1 MRLRIALSA
10 RGGPVAHTAPVS
22 SMLRRHE
29 VLSAC
34 RIPPVDAHT
43 LEKLEFAQIRHAL
56 AAQAQ
61 CGLGRELALR
71 IAPSRRIAQVVSWLS
86 QAEEF
91 ARLTDARGLP
101 PFGGVRDV
109 RAMVKRAVPPAKL
122 EPTEFA
128 ELSATLAGVDSVRTW
143 FGQVGEGCPLTARLI
158 GRLGDFRA
166 IEERISRIIDHA
178 GRVRDDASDRLY
190 RIRRDIDEA
199 RAGIREVFD
208 RLLRQ
213 PAVTK
218 YLQYGGATFH
228 DDRMVLPLRADQRGR
243 IPGIIHRSSD
253 SGQTLFVEPAEAVEL
268 NNRRVSLLASEAEEI
283 SRLLWELTHLVH
295 LNQAPILQTLEA
307 MAVVDLL
314 SAKVKLSHRHQLTW
328 PTVQVERRLALRQ
341 ARNPILMLAFDASLD
356 GDSDATRRDEARPLA
371 QSTDSPTVVTSP
383 RTPRRVV
390 PIDVRLGED
399 FDIMLLT
406 GPNTGGKTATLKTVG
421 LIALMAQSGLPI
433 PAASGAVLPVFD
445 DIFIDVGDEQSLQQS
460 LSTFSGHLARILDIV
475 QRAQKT
481 SLVLIDE
488 MGAGTDP
495 DEGAA
500 IGRAVL
506 DRLLATG
513 CLAMVTTH
521 LGALKAVGFEQDRV
535 DNACVQFDLETLRPT
550 YELRIGEPGNSNALA
565 IASRLGMPKK
575 MVEAARRHLGR
586 RERALSKAIAGTLD
600 ARRDAERARL
610 DAENA
615 RIEAARATLAA
626 LDRAKVLEEQH
637 RAYSNWVQ
645 RVMALTAGDRVRVR
659 RFHDPGRVVRVS
671 FEQQKAVVSIGAVEV
686 EVPLAD
692 LTFDPSPE
700 AVRTR

>member
-1 MRLRIALSA
+1 M
-10 RGGPVAHTAPVS
+10 
-22 SMLRRHE
+22 
-29 VLSAC
+29 
-34 RIPPVDAHT
+34 DAHT
-43 LEKLEFAQIRHAL
+43 LDKLEFALVRQAL
-56 AAQAQ
+56 AAEAQ
-61 CGLGRELALR
+61 CGLGRELANR
-71 IAPSRRIAQVVSWLS
+71 VAPARRLPQITNWLT
-86 QAEEF
+86 QGEEF

-109 RAMVKRAVPPAKL
+109 RAMVKRAIPPAKL
-122 EPTEFA
+122 EPNEFA
-128 ELSATLAGVDSVRTW
+128 ELSTTLEGVHAVRLWFEGAGEA
-143 FGQVGEGCPLTARLI
+143 FPHAARLI
-158 GRLGDFRA
+158 ARLGEFRA
-166 IEERISRIIDHA
+166 IQERISRMIDHA
-178 GRVRDDASDRLY
+178 GRVRDDASERLS
-190 RIRRDIDEA
+190 RIRYDIDDA
-199 RAGIREVFD
+199 RAKIRDVFD

-213 PAVTK
+213 ASLTK
-218 YLQYGGATFH
+218 FLQYGGATFH
-228 DDRMVLPLRADQRGR
+228 EDRMVLPLRADQRGR

-314 SAKVKLSHRHQLTW
+314 SAKVKFARNHDLTW
-328 PTVQVERRLALRQ
+328 PAVRAERKLALRQ
-341 ARNPILMLAFDASLD
+341 ARNPILMLAFGAMESAKAE
-356 GDSDATRRDEARPLA
+356 GP
-371 QSTDSPTVVTSP
+371 
-383 RTPRRVV
+383 PRRVV
-390 PIDVRLGED
+390 PIDVRLGDD

-421 LIALMAQSGLPI
+421 LVCLMAQSGLPI
-433 PAASGAVLPVFD
+433 PAATGATLPLFD

-460 LSTFSGHLARILDIV
+460 LSTFSAHLARILDIV
-475 QRAQKT
+475 QRARQT

-506 DRLLATG
+506 ERLLATG

-521 LGALKAVGFEQDRV
+521 LGALKAVGFEQNRV
-535 DNACVQFDLETLRPT
+535 DNACVQFDIESLRPT

-575 MVEAARRHLGR
+575 MVEAARRHLNR

-600 ARRDAERARL
+600 ARRDAERARK

-626 LDRAKVLEEQH
+626 LDQSRQLEERQ
-637 RAYSNWVQ
+637 RAYSKWVEN
-645 RVMALTAGDRVRVR
+645 VMALTPGTLVRVR
-659 RFHDPGRVVRVS
+659 RFHDAGRVVRVS
-671 FEQQKAVVSIGAVEV
+671 FDQQRAVVSIGAIEV

-692 LTFDPSPE
+692 IVFESTSNLTVESRVE
-700 AVRTR
+700 KR

>member
-1 MRLRIALSA
+1 MCPTGASGEGNRLNRSSAL
-10 RGGPVAHTAPVS
+10 TIAPVD
-22 SMLRRHE
+22 
-29 VLSAC
+29 
-34 RIPPVDAHT
+34 PHT
-43 LEKLEFAQIRHAL
+43 LDKLEYALIRQAL
-56 AAQAQ
+56 AAEAQ
-61 CGLGRELALR
+61 CGLGRELANR
-71 IAPSRRIAQVVSWLS
+71 IAPARRLPQITNWLT
-86 QAEEF
+86 QGEEF

-122 EPTEFA
+122 EPSEFA
-128 ELSATLAGVDSVRTW
+128 ELSATLEGVHAVRHW
-143 FGQVGEGCPLTARLI
+143 FDGAAEAFPHAARLI
-158 GRLGDFRA
+158 ARLGDFRA
-166 IEERISRIIDHA
+166 IQERISRMIDHA
-178 GRVRDDASDRLY
+178 GRVRDDASERLS
-190 RIRRDIDEA
+190 RIRYDIDEA
-199 RAGIREVFD
+199 RAKIREVFD

-213 PAVTK
+213 SAVTK
-218 YLQYGGATFH
+218 FLQYGGATFH
-228 DDRMVLPLRADQRGR
+228 EDRMVLPLRADQRGR
-243 IPGIIHRSSD
+243 VPGIIHRSSD

-295 LNQAPILQTLEA
+295 LNQATILQTLEA

-314 SAKVKLSHRHQLTW
+314 SAKVKLARKHDLSW
-328 PTVQVERRLALRQ
+328 PVVQVERKLALRQ
-341 ARNPILMLAFDASLD
+341 ARNPILMLAFESA
-356 GDSDATRRDEARPLA
+356 DSTR
-371 QSTDSPTVVTSP
+371 SDSPQ
-383 RTPRRVV
+383 RRVV
-390 PIDVRLGED
+390 PIDVRLGDD

-421 LIALMAQSGLPI
+421 LVCLMAQSGLPI
-433 PAASGAVLPVFD
+433 PAAPGATLPLFD

-460 LSTFSGHLARILDIV
+460 LSTFSAHLARILDIV
-475 QRAQKT
+475 HHARQT

-506 DRLLATG
+506 ERLLATG

-535 DNACVQFDLETLRPT
+535 DNASVQFDIETLRPT

-575 MVEAARRHLGR
+575 MVDAARRHLNR

-600 ARRDAERARL
+600 ARREAERARR

-626 LDRAKVLEEQH
+626 LDRSRVLEEQQK
-637 RAYSNWVQ
+637 AYSKWVEN
-645 RVMALTAGDRVRVR
+645 VIALVPGTPVRVR
-659 RFHDPGRVVRVS
+659 RFHDSGRVVRVS
-671 FEQQKAVVSIGAVEV
+671 FDQQRAVVSIGAVEV

-692 LTFDPSPE
+692 IIFGESQAPPGE
-700 AVRTR
+700 WAGFRKA

>member
-1 MRLRIALSA
+1 MD
-10 RGGPVAHTAPVS
+10 PY
-22 SMLRRHE
+22 
-29 VLSAC
+29 
-34 RIPPVDAHT
+34 T
-43 LEKLEFAQIRHAL
+43 LDKLEYALIRQAL

-61 CGLGRELALR
+61 CGLGRELATR
-71 IAPSRRIAQVVSWLS
+71 IAPARRLS
-86 QAEEF
+86 QITNWLTQGEEF
-91 ARLTDARGLP
+91 ARLTEARGLP

-109 RAMVKRAVPPAKL
+109 HSMVKRAVPPAKL
-122 EPTEFA
+122 EPNEFA
-128 ELSATLAGVDSVRTW
+128 ELSATLEGVHAVRQWFEGAGEAYPNAT
-143 FGQVGEGCPLTARLI
+143 RLMA
-158 GRLGDFRA
+158 RLGDFRA
-166 IEERISRIIDHA
+166 IQERISRIIDHA
-178 GRVRDDASDRLY
+178 GRVRDDASERLS
-190 RIRRDIDEA
+190 RIRYDIDEA
-199 RAGIREVFD
+199 RAKIRDVFD

-213 PAVTK
+213 ASITK
-218 YLQYGGATFH
+218 FLQYGGATFH

-268 NNRRVSLLASEAEEI
+268 NNRRVSLLASETEEI

-295 LNQAPILQTLEA
+295 LNQTPILQTLEA

-314 SAKVKLSHRHQLTW
+314 AAKVKLARKHGLSW
-328 PTVQVERRLALRQ
+328 PLVQAERKLALRQ
-341 ARNPILMLAFDASLD
+341 ARNPILMLALDPIGPVGAD
-356 GDSDATRRDEARPLA
+356 GDA
-371 QSTDSPTVVTSP
+371 
-383 RTPRRVV
+383 RRVV
-390 PIDVRLGED
+390 PIDVRLGDD

-406 GPNTGGKTATLKTVG
+406 GPNTGGKTASLKTVG
-421 LIALMAQSGLPI
+421 LISLMAQSGLPI
-433 PAASGAVLPVFD
+433 PAVAGATLPLFD

-460 LSTFSGHLARILDIV
+460 LSTFSAHLARILDIV

-535 DNACVQFDLETLRPT
+535 DNASVQFDIETLRPT

-565 IASRLGMPKK
+565 IAARLGMPKK
-575 MVEAARRHLGR
+575 MVETARRHLNR

-600 ARRDAERARL
+600 ARRDAERARK

-626 LDRAKVLEEQH
+626 LDHTRQLEEQQK
-637 RAYSNWVQ
+637 AYSKWVEN
-645 RVMALTAGDRVRVR
+645 VIALTPGAVVRVR
-659 RFHDPGRVVRVS
+659 RFHDLGRVVRVS
-671 FEQQKAVVSIGAVEV
+671 FDQQRAVVSIGAIEV

-692 LTFDPSPE
+692 IVFESSSNLTVESRIE
-700 AVRTR
+700 KR